1 MSDIIAERLKKARKN
16 MGLSTTQVFKDTG
29 ISEGNLSEW
38 ENGHCNP
45 TVKNLLKLSKEYCV
59 SIDWLLTGESNHHF
73 DITKENKDTV
83 LLLQRVLTEWEQGD
97 EATRGWVIVQLRKA
111 FPEIVEEI
119 KGKGQN

>member
-1 MSDIIAERLKKARKN
+1 MSATIAERLKKARKN
-16 MGLSTTQVFKDTG
+16 MRLSTTQVFKNTG

-45 TVKNLLKLSKEYCV
+45 TVKNLLKLSKEYDV
-59 SIDWLLTGESNHHF
+59 SIDWLLTGESKHHF

-83 LLLQRVLTEWEQGD
+83 LLLLRILTEWEQGD

-111 FPEIVEEI
+111 FPEAAAEL
-119 KGKGQN
+119 KNDLK